1 MIRVPC
7 PRPDVDCLLPLS
19 FVQWAVD
26 AEAAADLALQEAVV
40 AESDAAEAAAEESA
54 AAAEAAELTE
64 LEGLV
69 GLEELERLEPPAHHP
84 AAVGSVAA

>member
-1 MIRVPC
+1 MCSPHSAFSQRAAL
-7 PRPDVDCLLPLS
+7 RPWP
-19 FVQWAVD
+19 
-26 AEAAADLALQEAVV
+26 EAAADPGPALQEAVV

-54 AAAEAAELTE
+54 TAAEAAELTE

-84 AAVGSVAA
+84 AAVESVAA

>member
-1 MIRVPC
+1 M
-7 PRPDVDCLLPLS
+7 
-19 FVQWAVD
+19 QWAVD

-84 AAVGSVAA
+84 AAVEPVAA